1 MSTNQRVLD
10 YVLGILGGI
19 VGGVVGYFVF
29 FFAIG
34 QGLYPMV
41 LPGALVG
48 LGCGAMLGT
57 KSNAMGIICGLSALA
72 LGLFIEWQFAPFER
86 DRSLGFFLSHI
97 NQLRSMTL
105 ILIVLG
111 ALLAYAF
118 GRGREGGVWLRKT
131 GSPPA
136 RG

>member
-1 MSTNQRVLD
+1 MSTNQYVLN
-10 YVLGILGGI
+10 YILGILGGI
-19 VGGVVGYFVF
+19 AGGTIGYFVF
-29 FFAIG
+29 FYATG

-57 KSNAMGIICGLSALA
+57 KSNAMGIVCGLSALA
-72 LGLFIEWQFAPFER
+72 LGLFIEWQFAPFEH
-86 DRSLGFFLSHI
+86 DRSFGFFLLHL

-111 ALLAYAF
+111 ALLAFAF
-118 GRGREGGVWLRKT
+118 GRGRDGGVWLRKKSTT
-131 GSPPA
+131 GS
-136 RG
+136 

>member
-1 MSTNQRVLD
+1 MSTIKLTN

-19 VGGVVGYFVF
+19 AGVAVGYFVF
-29 FFAIG
+29 FFAIR
-34 QGLYPMV
+34 QNLYPMV

>member
-1 MSTNQRVLD
+1 MPENFNYWS

-19 VGGVVGYFVF
+19 VGGAVGYFVF

-48 LGCGAMLGT
+48 LGCGAMLGM
-57 KSNAMGIICGLSALA
+57 KSNAMGVVCGLSALA

-86 DRSLGFFLSHI
+86 DRSLGFFLARV

-111 ALLAYAF
+111 ALLGFAF
-118 GRGREGGVWLRKT
+118 GRGREGGVWVRKS
-131 GSPPA
+131 GSPPT

>member
-1 MSTNQRVLD
+1 MSTNQRALN
-10 YVLGILGGI
+10 YLLGILGGI
-19 VGGVVGYFVF
+19 AGGAVGYFVF
-29 FFAIG
+29 FYATR

>member
-1 MSTNQRVLD
+1 MQSNPLN

-19 VGGVVGYFVF
+19 AGGAVGYFVF
-29 FFAIG
+29 FYAIR
-34 QGLYPMV
+34 QNLYPMV

-57 KSNAMGIICGLSALA
+57 KSNAMGVVCGLSALV

-86 DRSLGFFLSHI
+86 DRSLGFFLTHI

-105 ILIVLG
+105 ILIGLG
-111 ALLAYAF
+111 AMLGFAF

-131 GSPPA
+131 REPSA
-136 RG
+136 

>member
-1 MSTNQRVLD
+1 
-10 YVLGILGGI
+10 
-19 VGGVVGYFVF
+19 
-29 FFAIG
+29 
-34 QGLYPMV
+34 MV

-57 KSNAMGIICGLSALA
+57 KSNAMGVVCGLSALV

-86 DRSLGFFLSHI
+86 DRSLGFFLTHI

-105 ILIVLG
+105 ILIGLG
-111 ALLAYAF
+111 AMLGFAF

-131 GSPPA
+131 REPSA
-136 RG
+136 